1 MFLRTKNHENP
12 FDYQL
17 FPKQVFHFFLNKTFL
32 EHILIVF
39 SYFLTIVL
47 KNKVLHIKF
56 ILKKIFGN
64 IKNKLRTLQ
73 IHKHNFFSKKHQRTI
88 LQNYVFRTVFEN
100 IPKQFFLQDKKLFLR
115 IIFKQALILRVPYV
129 ALPYV
134 SL

>member
-1 MFLRTKNHENP
+1 M
-12 FDYQL
+12 

-100 IPKQFFLQDKKLFLR
+100 IPKQFFLQDKKLFLK
-115 IIFKQALILRVPYV
+115 IVFKQALILMVPYV

>member
-1 MFLRTKNHENP
+1 M
-12 FDYQL
+12 

-88 LQNYVFRTVFEN
+88 LKTILKNYVFRNVFEN
-100 IPKQFFLQDKKLFLR
+100 IPKQFFIQDKKLFLR
-115 IIFKQALILRVPYV
+115 IIFKQALILMVPYV